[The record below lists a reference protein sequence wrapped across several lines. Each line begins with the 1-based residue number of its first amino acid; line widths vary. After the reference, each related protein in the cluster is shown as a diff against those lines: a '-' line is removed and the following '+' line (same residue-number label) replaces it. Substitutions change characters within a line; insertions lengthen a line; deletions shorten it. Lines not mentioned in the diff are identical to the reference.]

1 MRYIYDMYAAT
12 RNLSDVAKLCNEHG
26 RRGKRGKPFTAF
38 SIYTIL
44 TNPIY
49 CGYKTAKGVLEEHN
63 NAVIIE
69 RKQFNSV
76 QISLLDASK
85 HAGRNRKNNTVCNIP
100 DKTKTRR
107 RK

>member
-12 RNLSDVAKLCNEHG
+12 HNLSDVARLCNEHG
-26 RRGKRGKPFTAF
+26 KRGKRGKPFTAF

-49 CGYKTAKGVLEEHN
+49 CGYKVVEGVLEEHY
-63 NAVIIE
+63 NAVIID

-85 HAGRNRKNNTVCNIP
+85 HAGRGRKDNTVCNIP
-100 DKTKTRR
+100 AKEKTRR